1 MPSPQVW
8 LRSTIEAAANIQAHP
23 IETPEGLAPPY
34 VIYERTGTNREALVS
49 DTLDSPA
56 GGTEI
61 PPVATMSVM
70 VFADD
75 YVAVWDLSATIV
87 AALHGFSGSHEGT
100 TIEAAIV
107 TDEKDQT
114 PVYLDGR
121 DTPTYV
127 VEQTVEVRWS

>member
-8 LRSTIEAAANIQAHP
+8 LRSAIEAAAEVQAHP

-34 VIYERTGTNREALVS
+34 VIYERTGTSREALIS
-49 DTLDSPA
+49 DTLDNPA
-56 GGTEI
+56 GGSEL

-75 YVAVWDLSATIV
+75 YVQVWDLSATIV
-87 AALHGFSGSHEGT
+87 AAIHGFAGTHEGT
-100 TIEAAIV
+100 TIEAALVI
-107 TDEKDQT
+107 DEKDST

-127 VEQTVEVRWS
+127 VEQTIEIRWA

>member
-8 LRSTIEAAANIQAHP
+8 LRSAIEAAASIQAHP

-34 VIYERTGTNREALVS
+34 VIYERTGTARELVLS
-49 DTLDSPA
+49 DAFASPPT
-56 GGTEI
+56 GSFT
-61 PPVATMSVM
+61 PPTATIGVS

-75 YVAVWDLSATIV
+75 YVQVWDLADAIT
-87 AALHGFSGSHEGT
+87 AAVHGFAGT
-100 TIEAAIV
+100 HQGTKIEAALV
-107 TDEKDQT
+107 TDEKDSQ

-127 VEQTVEVRWS
+127 VEQTVEIRWS